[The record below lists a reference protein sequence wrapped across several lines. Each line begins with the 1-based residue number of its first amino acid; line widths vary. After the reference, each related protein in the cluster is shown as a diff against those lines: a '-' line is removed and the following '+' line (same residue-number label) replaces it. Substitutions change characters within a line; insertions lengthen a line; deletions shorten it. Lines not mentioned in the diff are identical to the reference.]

1 MMMSSED
8 HAKDCGDAH
17 MDERMDSTQGHLD
30 ALVDVRRMTKVYENG
45 PERLQILQEV
55 FLAIREGETV
65 TISGASGCGK
75 STLINLIAGLDRPT
89 EGSIIV
95 AGYDVASSHE
105 EDLTEY
111 RSRVIGLVFQFHYLL
126 KDFTALENVVLP
138 ALMAGVSRGR
148 ARENAR
154 SLLAQVGLERRMDHV
169 PAQLSGGERQ
179 RVAVARALVNDP
191 SLILADEPT
200 GNLDAANADVIAEL
214 LFSLVT
220 DRGKT
225 MILVTH
231 DQELGNKGNRI
242 LTIEEG
248 RIHTI

>member
-1 MMMSSED
+1 MKMVSENR
-8 HAKDCGDAH
+8 KNQPN
-17 MDERMDSTQGHLD
+17 SPSNIV
-30 ALVDVRRMTKVYENG
+30 VDVRRMTKVYENG
-45 PERLQILQEV
+45 PERLRILDDV
-55 FLAIREGETV
+55 FLEIAEGETV

-89 EGSIIV
+89 EGTITV
-95 AGYDVASSHE
+95 VGNDVASSRE

-111 RSRVIGLVFQFHYLL
+111 RSRIIGLIFQFHYLL
-126 KDFTALENVVLP
+126 KDFTALENVMLP
-138 ALMAGVSRGR
+138 ALMAGTSMGR
-148 ARENAR
+148 ARETAR
-154 SLLAQVGLERRMDHV
+154 SLLRQVGLDERMDHI

-200 GNLDAANADVIAEL
+200 GNLDAGNAEL
-214 LFSLVT
+214 IADLLFALVT

-231 DQELGNKGNRI
+231 DRALGAKGNRM
-242 LTIEEG
+242 LTIEKG
-248 RIHTI
+248 RIHTA